1 MNTLTFIFVLLVA
14 LEHLF
19 IMYVEM
25 FMSQTA
31 FAQRAFEISPQFSS
45 QKEAQVMMSNQGL
58 YNGFIGVG
66 IILTLFFIP
75 TDALKATLFLF
86 IGFVVVAAFWGA
98 LTASKKILFVQGGP
112 AIIALLLLF
121 FQ

>member
-25 FMSQTA
+25 FISQTS
-31 FAQRAFEISPQFSS
+31 FAQRAFEISPQFLS

-75 TDALKATLFLF
+75 TVAIKTTLFLF
-86 IGFVVVAAFWGA
+86 VGFVVVAAIWGA
-98 LTASKKILFVQGGP
+98 LTASKKILFVQGVP
-112 AIIALLLLF
+112 AIIALLLLV

>member
-25 FMSQTA
+25 FMSQTS
-31 FAQRAFEISPQFSS
+31 FAQRAFEISSQFLS

-58 YNGFIGVG
+58 YNGFIGAG

-75 TDALKATLFLF
+75 TIAVKTTLFLF
-86 IGFVVVAAFWGA
+86 VGFVVVAAIWGA
-98 LTASKKILFVQGGP
+98 LTASKKILLVQGVP
-112 AIIALLLLF
+112 AIIALLFLIYK
-121 FQ
+121 